1 MFCKAQVVTQVGGIL
16 WENTTWT
23 AANSPYVITGT
34 VQVPSN
40 VTLTIEAGVTVT
52 TSMNPS
58 NEYLFLLNGKIFA
71 NGKSNSTIT
80 FDAKGSGLISA
91 GMSTA
96 DAFTSL
102 DHCII
107 KGATHIWDSRG
118 KSASG
123 YGHFNLTNSKIQGI
137 ENSILNIYLP
147 ARNIFIEYNTFEDTS
162 IAIGNDANVYIRHNL
177 FNGKMSGLHYL
188 IQNYDSG
195 QDRLFV
201 QYNSFINMEG
211 RVLSLGGGL
220 PTSGMDARYN
230 YWGTTDLDLI
240 KSMIH
245 DSNTDITCP
254 AAINYLP
261 ILQEPDPKTPTHP
274 DIIPPTPTP
283 TESLEPTAT
292 PSHTINLDD
301 FCIESNSSVSAFS
314 FDSALREI
322 HFTVNGESGTTG
334 YTNITIAKSFMPT
347 SNINVYL
354 DENQISYDLASNE
367 NSWIVTFTYNHSMH
381 HVTITESATIQG
393 APESSDWIM
402 QAVMIAVALS
412 LIVVACALIWVGKV
426 KQSSKNP

>member
-1 MFCKAQVVTQVGGIL
+1 
-16 WENTTWT
+16 
-23 AANSPYVITGT
+23 
-34 VQVPSN
+34 
-40 VTLTIEAGVTVT
+40 
-52 TSMNPS
+52 
-58 NEYLFLLNGKIFA
+58 
-71 NGKSNSTIT
+71 
-80 FDAKGSGLISA
+80 
-91 GMSTA
+91 MSTA

-147 ARNIFIEYNTFEDTS
+147 ARNIFIEYNAFEDTS
-162 IAIGNDANVYIRHNL
+162 IAIGNDANVYIRYNL

-261 ILQEPDPKTPTHP
+261 ILQ
-274 DIIPPTPTP
+274 
-283 TESLEPTAT
+283 
-292 PSHTINLDD
+292 
-301 FCIESNSSVSAFS
+301 
-314 FDSALREI
+314 
-322 HFTVNGESGTTG
+322 
-334 YTNITIAKSFMPT
+334 
-347 SNINVYL
+347 
-354 DENQISYDLASNE
+354 
-367 NSWIVTFTYNHSMH
+367 
-381 HVTITESATIQG
+381 
-393 APESSDWIM
+393 
-402 QAVMIAVALS
+402 
-412 LIVVACALIWVGKV
+412 
-426 KQSSKNP
+426 